1 MLARLGFSGSAKRRT
16 RSARPRRP
24 GPGTRKKGWLARF
37 APSGWNFTFGCRR
50 IVPAL
55 AAAVL
60 VALGMAVLRTDL
72 IRARYEIGVNIAKE
86 QRLNEEI
93 ALRTARMRALRDPL
107 VLSRRAEEL
116 GFVPPQQLVDLPTQ
130 PTPPVPGARAD
141 QVVRLA
147 SGPADR
153 P

>member
-1 MLARLGFSGSAKRRT
+1 
-16 RSARPRRP
+16 
-24 GPGTRKKGWLARF
+24 
-37 APSGWNFTFGCRR
+37 
-50 IVPAL
+50 
-55 AAAVL
+55 
-60 VALGMAVLRTDL
+60 MAVLRTDL

-86 QRLNEEI
+86 QRLNEAI

-130 PTPPVPGARAD
+130 LTPAVPGARAD